1 MALWCEEKRCQV
13 IQPYIDWLTEWNAAN
28 DSELDSVMDKLDGVI
43 VGIVGDCELEGIDT
57 AELKT
62 LLQRHRN
69 YKYRI
74 LEKRMDVAEELDL
87 LLKRITG
94 ERLRQSQE
102 SDATEKEVDDLVPIL
117 LARFYAIWKRRKT
130 HDHQW
135 VADTMATKTTTD
147 EWEQYRVAKRI
158 KSTTTIVSHFKELS
172 KKWTT
177 EPSRIPS
184 NLK

>member
-1 MALWCEEKRCQV
+1 M
-13 IQPYIDWLTEWNAAN
+13 IQPYADWLAEWDAAD
-28 DSELDSVMDKLDGVI
+28 DSQLDSVMDKLDAVLI
-43 VGIVGDCELEGIDT
+43 GIIGDCELEGIDT
-57 AELKT
+57 AELRT

-69 YKYRI
+69 YKGRI

-94 ERLRQSQE
+94 ERLRQLQE
-102 SDATEKEVDDLVPIL
+102 SDAAKEDEVDNIVVIV
-117 LARFYAIWKRRKT
+117 LARFHTIWNGRKT

-158 KSTTTIVSHFKELS
+158 KSTTTLVSHFKELS